1 MAHAHTCTA
10 TYSHIHTH
18 THTHIHTQVF
28 LDVVG
33 DGEFLP
39 HSWVMDWL
47 GDLVCPVDKTVEGV
61 CEDILF
67 LTSGFDK
74 DNMNLV
80 SG

>member
-1 MAHAHTCTA
+1 LQAL
-10 TYSHIHTH
+10 
-18 THTHIHTQVF
+18 TQVF

-39 HSWVMDWL
+39 NTKLIDWL
-47 GDLVCPVDKTVEGV
+47 TDLVCPVDKTVESL

-67 LTSGFDK
+67 LICGFDK

-80 SG
+80 SGW